1 MTLAQFKQRT
11 GSYAPGFL
19 MLGVLAVLTLVL
31 LRVLMARGEQWRTSW
46 RSIDATERAES
57 AKRAAA

>member
-1 MTLAQFKQRT
+1 
-11 GSYAPGFL
+11 

-46 RSIDATERAES
+46 RSVDATERAES
-57 AKRAAA
+57 TKRAAA